1 MIIKGLLHTNS
12 EGDTKVMDFLDEQR
26 MCRLYE
32 KFILE
37 YYRREF
43 PQISASASE
52 IFWQVDDG
60 MNAMLPVMR
69 TDIML
74 QYQEKVLIIDAKYY
88 QRIMQNNF
96 DRQTIHSG
104 NLYQIFAYVKNKEH
118 ELKNKPHEVAGM
130 LLYAK
135 TDEMDIPNQSYQMS
149 GNKISVKSLDLECD
163 FDKISEQLN
172 LIVAEYFGID

>member
-1 MIIKGLLHTNS
+1 MEEVKWMVKIQQILDLKNKYGMLL
-12 EGDTKVMDFLDEQR
+12 V
-26 MCRLYE
+26 
-32 KFILE
+32 
-37 YYRREF
+37 
-43 PQISASASE
+43 
-52 IFWQVDDG
+52 
-60 MNAMLPVMR
+60 
-69 TDIML
+69 
-74 QYQEKVLIIDAKYY
+74 YY

-149 GNKISVKSLDLECD
+149 GNKISVQSLDLECS

-172 LIVAEYFGID
+172 LIVEENFGIVS